1 MVSLELL
8 GVLSGCVIVYAVFFA
23 FLVILRRYSSPALAG
38 SSAAGNGDDQC
49 RKMQTGLPGIHPTSS
64 GPQRQTTDEA
74 TATAWKDSVGLNNVG
89 AEFLHFNGLVVGNAQ
104 LALVCKQLRSDNRLH
119 TLNLGCN
126 GLGVAG
132 VGHLSACLRD
142 NTSLRSLQYVYRRY
156 LLGR

>member
-38 SSAAGNGDDQC
+38 SSAGNGGDQC
-49 RKMQTGLPGIHPTSS
+49 RKMQTGLPGILLTSS
-64 GPQRQTTDEA
+64 GPQRQTADEA

-89 AEFLHFNGLVVGNAQ
+89 AEFLHLNGLVVGNAQ

-132 VGHLSACLRD
+132 VGRLSACLRD
-142 NTSLRSLQYVYRRY
+142 NTSLRSLQYVCRRY